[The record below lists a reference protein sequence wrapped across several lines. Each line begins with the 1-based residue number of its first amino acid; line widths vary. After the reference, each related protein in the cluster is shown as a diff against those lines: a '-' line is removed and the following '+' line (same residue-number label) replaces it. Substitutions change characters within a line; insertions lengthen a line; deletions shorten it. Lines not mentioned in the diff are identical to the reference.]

1 MSMRQDKPFYF
12 GKVAGSVLDFLEV
25 GDILPMHQHEDS
37 GNHFTVV
44 ARGSF
49 MARGVDWHQT
59 LTCGDVVDWP
69 ANQPHEFSALEP
81 NSRLVNIIK
90 G

>member
-1 MSMRQDKPFYF
+1 MRIEKHFLF
-12 GKVAGSVLDFLEV
+12 GNVNATVMDFPEI
-25 GDILPMHQHEDS
+25 DDTLPMHEHGEV

-49 MARGVDWHQT
+49 MARGVNWHKT
-59 LTCGDVVDWP
+59 LVAGDVIDWP

-90 G
+90 S

>member
-1 MSMRQDKPFYF
+1 MQEKAIEF
-12 GKVAGSVLDFLEV
+12 GSVSGKVLDFPEV
-25 GDILPMHQHEDS
+25 GDTLPMHEHGEV
-37 GNHFTVV
+37 GNHFTVI

-49 MARGVDWHQT
+49 MARGVDWYCT
-59 LTCGDVVDWP
+59 LNAGDIVDWP

-90 G
+90 S

>member
-1 MSMRQDKPFYF
+1 MFGNVF
-12 GKVAGSVLDFLEV
+12 GKVLDFPEV
-25 GDILPMHQHEDS
+25 NDTLPMHQHADV

-49 MARGVDWHQT
+49 MARGVDWHKT
-59 LTCGDVVDWP
+59 LTCGDIVDWP

-81 NSRLVNIIK
+81 NSRLVNIVK
-90 G
+90 A